1 MRRDPSHSSGMV
13 QESSAACRASMG
25 LAFKASSDPKH
36 AGGDPPRPPR
46 RNKRRRSLHP
56 PRSKFRLLHPK
67 NAFSSSRA
75 FRRICI
81 VWGLASLQSREKP
94 VLNGNRTLGRYNN
107 RRRMLG
113 QLPVV
118 LFAIKISPELS
129 RIVFIPKIVPRNTPK
144 ASKKANKKA
153 VRVDLTA
160 KDVLS

>member
-56 PRSKFRLLHPK
+56 PRSKFRLFQPK

-81 VWGLASLQSREKP
+81 VWVKGGAQKTSFFKSPRIWCFG
-94 VLNGNRTLGRYNN
+94 VLIALMGAAKGPYKVTALKSTWKCSKYGAIRPIFLF
-107 RRRMLG
+107 
-113 QLPVV
+113 V
-118 LFAIKISPELS
+118 LEL
-129 RIVFIPKIVPRNTPK
+129 VPKIRV
-144 ASKKANKKA
+144 A
-153 VRVDLTA
+153 VRDGI
-160 KDVLS
+160 